1 MGKSRIILEIV
12 LGYIIGIL
20 WGLYLD
26 ISIALLYATILLI
39 IKLISFTRI
48 YKYIKLITK
57 KSTIILI
64 IISSLISNIILIN
77 QNNKYEKL
85 FKQVEKVEIIG
96 MVVDNGVNKEYTNK
110 YKVKIKQLNE
120 TDKYKNT
127 YIYLQ
132 YKGTLEYGDLIY
144 IKGNFKEP
152 EVARNY
158 KGFNYKN
165 YLKTQKIYGTVAGQ
179 TVNIIS
185 EKQNN
190 ILLAYFNNTFLKIK
204 REIEEN
210 FDENTS
216 SVLLGILLGYT
227 DEISEETRQNFSD
240 SNISHILAVSGMHIS
255 YIVIRNNFYT
265 K

>member
-20 WGLYLD
+20 WGLYLN
-26 ISIALLYATILLI
+26 ISIVLLYSIIILI

-64 IISSLISNIILIN
+64 IISSLISNIILTN

-96 MVVDNGVNKEYTNK
+96 IVVDNGVNKEYTNR
-110 YKVKIKQLNE
+110 YKVKIKQLNKI
-120 TDKYKNT
+120 DKYKNT

-132 YKGTLEYGDLIY
+132 YKGMLEYGDLIY
-144 IKGNFKEP
+144 INGNFEEP
-152 EVARNY
+152 EVAKNY

-165 YLKTQKIYGTVAGQ
+165 YLKTQKVYGTVTGQ
-179 TVNIIS
+179 NIHIIDRN
-185 EKQNN
+185 QNN
-190 ILLAYFNNTFLKIK
+190 FLLTCSNNIFLEIK
-204 REIEEN
+204 KQIEEK
-210 FDENTS
+210 FDKNTS

-227 DEISEETRQNFSD
+227 DEISEETRQNFSN

-255 YIVIRNNFYT
+255 YIVIRNNDFT
-265 K
+265 L

>member
-26 ISIALLYATILLI
+26 ISIVLLYLIIFLI
-39 IKLISFTRI
+39 IKLISLTRI

-57 KSTIILI
+57 TSTIILI
-64 IISSLISNIILIN
+64 IISSLISNTILIN

-85 FKQVEKVEIIG
+85 FNQIEDVEIIG
-96 MVVDNGVNKEYTNK
+96 KIVDNGTIKEYSNR
-110 YKVKIKQLNE
+110 YKVQIRKLNE
-120 TDKYKNT
+120 DDRYRNT

-132 YKGTLEYGDLIY
+132 YKGILKYGDLIY
-144 IKGNFKEP
+144 IKGKFKEP

-165 YLKTQKIYGTVAGQ
+165 YLKTQKVYGIVTAQ
-179 TVNIIS
+179 TVQMIDKN
-185 EKQNN
+185 QNN
-190 ILLAYFNNTFLKIK
+190 ILLTCFNNTFLKIK
-204 REIEEN
+204 KEIEED

-255 YIVIRNNFYT
+255 YIVIRSNSYT